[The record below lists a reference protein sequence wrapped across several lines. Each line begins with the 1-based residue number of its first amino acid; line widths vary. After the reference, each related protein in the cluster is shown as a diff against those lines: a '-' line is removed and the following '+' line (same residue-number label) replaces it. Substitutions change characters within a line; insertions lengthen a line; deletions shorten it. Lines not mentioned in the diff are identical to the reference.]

1 MCRSSTHKEGGTI
14 KKNKYKNEFHQPGD
28 VEVSYE
34 KTENENQKKK
44 RTMIQQNNIQD
55 NTENQIMRKTPE
67 SANVPKPTET
77 NIRDFILRMRE
88 IENKKTTNENKDTT
102 EDEGTL
108 SSQEMIDD
116 ARERRL
122 RNAKINQCE
131 QCEFKS
137 ASKTLLIRHQ
147 QSVHEGNKY
156 KCDQCEHIATTKG
169 SLEMHKGTH
178 HIHQCNQCDYKD
190 ETKGGLT
197 KHKESIHDNKS
208 KYVSKRIQ
216 CENCEKKFNKRETF
230 KIHMEK
236 FHSINIT
243 RNKNETQSQTKS
255 IIQITE

>member
-1 MCRSSTHKEGGTI
+1 
-14 KKNKYKNEFHQPGD
+14 
-28 VEVSYE
+28 
-34 KTENENQKKK
+34 
-44 RTMIQQNNIQD
+44 
-55 NTENQIMRKTPE
+55 
-67 SANVPKPTET
+67 
-77 NIRDFILRMRE
+77 
-88 IENKKTTNENKDTT
+88 
-102 EDEGTL
+102 
-108 SSQEMIDD
+108 
-116 ARERRL
+116 
-122 RNAKINQCE
+122 
-131 QCEFKS
+131 
-137 ASKTLLIRHQ
+137 
-147 QSVHEGNKY
+147 
-156 KCDQCEHIATTKG
+156 
-169 SLEMHKGTH
+169 MHKGTH